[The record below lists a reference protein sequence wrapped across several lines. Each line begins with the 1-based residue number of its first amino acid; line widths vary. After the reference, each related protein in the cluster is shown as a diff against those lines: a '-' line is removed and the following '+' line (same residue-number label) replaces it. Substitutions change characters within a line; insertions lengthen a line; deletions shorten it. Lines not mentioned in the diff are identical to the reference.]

1 MESGRDVHEAG
12 APGAEVAGEH
22 LQLALHRGTH
32 EDEAQIP
39 SLAQGPAHFLPDF
52 LGCGV
57 PSLHVHFNDDECGVD
72 AVLHLYASILAHE
85 GRHTHGELLLKVEP
99 RHGHLFSNYH

>member
-12 APGAEVAGEH
+12 APGAEVAAEH

-39 SLAQGPAHFLPDF
+39 ALAQGLAEHDEQVLGALLTFVDF
-52 LGCGV
+52 IQD
-57 PSLHVHFNDDECGVD
+57 HD
-72 AVLHLYASILAHE
+72 
-85 GRHTHGELLLKVEP
+85 
-99 RHGHLFSNYH
+99 